1 MEIKLCLVLLAIIP
15 YSAFLRFFIGVNNRR
30 RKNSKQNIKFYILYL
45 RSKAD
50 IDFCAIR

>member
-30 RKNSKQNIKFYILYL
+30 RKNSKQNIIKHICIIQFHANRNMLIL
-45 RSKAD
+45 
-50 IDFCAIR
+50 